1 MRRIFLLLLMAS
13 VIWSCNDS
21 SSGGGSP
28 SVYIPEPTIDVSDA
42 DAVSTE
48 IGTSNTSW
56 IAKPGDPDPQTGTM
70 TISSVSSG
78 DTVFSTNGL
87 SVAIPL
93 NIETG
98 DPDASQ
104 VLVQVDGA
112 NAHYEAPVDPD
123 GKFGLFPRSD
133 APGLFP
139 GIEAAKGSAMGS
151 VNPQSGENLFI
162 FKMPELIKP
171 GQFCLTFQITNG
183 TDISNQVSVCIEV
196 IQRGGAGTGNLTS
209 KTWLLNTRK
218 WYDSDDNLILEDTMF
233 QEVSFSF
240 PTQIPC
246 GGNFVNVN
254 VEVSTR
260 IASTMKFN
268 IDGSFLQRTGV
279 TARIPDS
286 TSQCTVS
293 YFEIDSTW
301 VLEGGWGYSDSTK
314 ILGISINAGYNSVG
328 QLQSPDAMGGELI
341 TNTATLLELRV
352 TEDDELFHGDYY
364 VFSLIPERN

>member
-1 MRRIFLLLLMAS
+1 MRKIFLLLLMAS
-13 VIWSCNDS
+13 VIWSCSDS

-28 SVYIPEPTIDVSDA
+28 SVNIPDPTVDPGDA
-42 DAVSTE
+42 NAVSTE
-48 IGTSNTSW
+48 MGTSNTSW
-56 IAKPGDPDPQTGTM
+56 IAKTGDPDPQTGTL

-93 NIETG
+93 NIDAG

-123 GKFGLFPRSD
+123 GRFGLFPRSET
-133 APGLFP
+133 PGLFP
-139 GIEAAKGSAMGS
+139 GIEAAKGSALGS
-151 VNPQSGENLFI
+151 GNPQSGENLFI
-162 FKMPELIKP
+162 FKMPATIKP
-171 GQFCLTFQITNG
+171 GQFCITFQITNG
-183 TDISNQVSVCIEV
+183 TDISNQVTVCIEV
-196 IQRGGAGTGNLTS
+196 IQRGGTGTGNLTS

-218 WYDSDDNLILEDTMF
+218 WYDSDDNLILEDTLF
-233 QEVSFSF
+233 QEVNFSI

-246 GGNFVNVN
+246 GSNFVNVT
-254 VEVSTR
+254 VDISTR
-260 IASTMKFN
+260 VASTMKFN

-301 VLEGGWGYSDSTK
+301 VLEGGWGYDNTNNL
-314 ILGISINAGYNSVG
+314 LGISINAGYNSSG
-328 QLQSPDAMGGELI
+328 QLQSPDAIGGELI
-341 TNTATLLELRV
+341 TNTATLLELKV
-352 TEDDELFHGDYY
+352 TDDDELFHGEYY
-364 VFSLIPERN
+364 VFSLIPEGN